1 MGYWYKINITDFWSL
16 DSSIILTFNCKKTG
30 GVMIIETNT
39 EIDSY
44 LEQYSSLNEVITLCN
59 APNSGYATMDLDFQ
73 PAYHPECDD
82 AIIRYYE

>member
-1 MGYWYKINITDFWSL
+1 MGYWYEINITDFWSL
-16 DSSIILTFNCKKTG
+16 DSSIVLTFNCKKTG

-44 LEQYSSLNEVITLCN
+44 LEQYSSLSEVITICN

>member
-1 MGYWYKINITDFWSL
+1 
-16 DSSIILTFNCKKTG
+16 
-30 GVMIIETNT
+30 MIIETNT

-44 LEQYSSLNEVITLCN
+44 LEQYSSLSEVITICN

>member
-1 MGYWYKINITDFWSL
+1 MGYWYEINITDFWSL

-44 LEQYSSLNEVITLCN
+44 LEQYSSLSEVITICN